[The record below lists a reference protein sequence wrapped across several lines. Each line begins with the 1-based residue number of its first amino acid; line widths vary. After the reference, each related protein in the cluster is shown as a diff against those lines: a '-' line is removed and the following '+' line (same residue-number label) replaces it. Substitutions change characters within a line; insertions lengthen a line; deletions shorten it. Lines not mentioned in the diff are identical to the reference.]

1 MTRVYLP
8 EGLSDVPS
16 ATLPESVTHYL
27 ATVVRLRAGD
37 EIGVFDGHGHEWRAR
52 IAAVTRRSVDLVD
65 VRIATPVPEPVVRV
79 TVGVGLLKG
88 EQMDDVVRD
97 LTALGAARIVP
108 LITDHVAVSS
118 RAWRGDRARER
129 WHRVAA
135 AAAAQCGRAVV
146 PLISDATPLAAL
158 LEEPDDYRLAA
169 VEPGA
174 PGLVAPAWTPVPGSA
189 LLLVGPEGGWSA
201 AELEQCARGD
211 VARLSLGPRTL
222 RAELAPAVALATVWA
237 AWEWLTP

>member
-8 EGLSDVPS
+8 EGLPADG
-16 ATLPESVTHYL
+16 ATLPEHVTHYL
-27 ATVVRLRAGD
+27 ASVVRVRPGT
-37 EIGVFDGHGHEWRAR
+37 EIGLFDGHGHEWRAR
-52 IAAVTRRSVDLVD
+52 IAGVTRRS
-65 VRIATPVPEPVVRV
+65 IAITDITACTPIPEPVVRV
-79 TVGVGLLKG
+79 TVAVGILKG
-88 EQMDDVVRD
+88 EQMDNVVRD

-108 LITDHVAVSS
+108 LISDHVAVSS
-118 RAWRGDRARER
+118 RAWRGDRAGER

-146 PLISDATPLAAL
+146 PIISEPTPLPAL

-174 PGLVAPAWTPVPGSA
+174 PGLRAPAWTPVPASV
-189 LLLVGPEGGWSA
+189 LLLIGPEGGWSA
-201 AELEQCARGD
+201 DELAQCARAD

-222 RAELAPAVALATVWA
+222 RAELAPSVALSTVWA
-237 AWEWLTP
+237 AWEWLSL